1 MAVVY
6 GKNNIEEDPKYEEA
20 EKAIGVRGCGC
31 LHVT

>member
-1 MAVVY
+1 MVAGY
-6 GKNNIEEDPKYEEA
+6 GKNKIEKEPEYGEA